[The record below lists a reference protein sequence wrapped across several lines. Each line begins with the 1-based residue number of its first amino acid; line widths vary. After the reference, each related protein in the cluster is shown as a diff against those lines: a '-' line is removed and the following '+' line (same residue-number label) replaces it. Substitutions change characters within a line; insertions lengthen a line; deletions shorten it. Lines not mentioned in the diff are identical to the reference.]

1 MALGGYR
8 VSIAPLK
15 VACKHYCVNISG
27 AIEGIA
33 STTPAHRA
41 GAVEVERNTLVDL
54 VYSDKLI
61 DGSPPKQRDAVAVP
75 ADQPIP
81 VK

>member
-54 VYSDKLI
+54 VYSGKLI
-61 DGSPPKQRDAVAVP
+61 DGSPQNSVTAVAVP